1 MIYYKVKGNS
11 TKYPTKT
18 AIMQDLEINYNYV
31 NKLIELG
38 KIIKIKEHESDKRI
52 ATNTKH
58 KVFYFKENY
67 GQFKEY
73 HCTIDEFVKQK
84 GISNNKMYSMIKSGL
99 LEKSKSEI
107 SYTKSK
113 CSDKV
118 RKRII
123 REYVLECVE
132 KGVPI
137 EIDI

>member
-18 AIMQDLEINYNYV
+18 AIMQDLGITHKYV
-31 NKLIELG
+31 NELIELG
-38 KIIKIKEHESDKRI
+38 KITKIKEHESDKRI

-58 KVFYFKENY
+58 QLFYFKENY

-73 HCTIDEFVKQK
+73 HCTIDEFVQQK
-84 GISNNKMYSMIKSGL
+84 GISNNKMYSMIKAGL

-107 SYTKSK
+107 TYVQSRVSSK
-113 CSDKV
+113 A
-118 RKRII
+118 RKRTIAK
-123 REYVLECVE
+123 YVLACAE

-137 EIDI
+137 EINI

>member
-11 TKYPTKT
+11 KKYPTKT
-18 AIMQDLEINYNYV
+18 AITQDLGINYNCI
-31 NKLIELG
+31 NKMIESG
-38 KIIKIKEHESDKRI
+38 KISKIKEHESDKRI
-52 ATNTKH
+52 ATNTNH
-58 KVFYFKENY
+58 QVFYFKEHY
-67 GQFKEY
+67 GQSKEY
-73 HCTIDEFVKQK
+73 HCTIDEFVRQK
-84 GISNNKMYSMIKSGL
+84 GISKNKMYSLIKSGL

-107 SYTKSK
+107 SYAKSK

-123 REYVLECVE
+123 KEYVLECAE

>member
-18 AIMQDLEINYNYV
+18 AIMQDLGITYKYV
-31 NKLIELG
+31 NELIELG
-38 KIIKIKEHESDKRI
+38 KITKIKEHESDKRI

-58 KVFYFKENY
+58 QLFYFKENY

-73 HCTIDEFVKQK
+73 HCTIDEFVQQK
-84 GISNNKMYSMIKSGL
+84 GITKNKMYSLIKSGL

-107 SYTKSK
+107 TYAQSK
-113 CSDKV
+113 VSSKA

-123 REYVLECVE
+123 AKYVLECAE

>member
-11 TKYPTKT
+11 KKYPTKT
-18 AIMQDLEINYNYV
+18 AIMQDLGITYKAV
-31 NKLIELG
+31 NELIELG
-38 KIIKIKEHESDKRI
+38 KITKIKEHESDKRI

-58 KVFYFKENY
+58 QVFYFKENY

-73 HCTIDEFVKQK
+73 HCTIDEYVQQK
-84 GISNNKMYSMIKSGL
+84 GISKSKMYSLIKSGL

-107 SYTKSK
+107 TYVQSK
-113 CSDKV
+113 VSSKD

-123 REYVLECVE
+123 RKYVLACAE

-137 EIDI
+137 AIDI

>member
-11 TKYPTKT
+11 KKYPTKT
-18 AIMQDLEINYNYV
+18 AIMQDLGITYKAV
-31 NKLIELG
+31 NELIELG
-38 KIIKIKEHESDKRI
+38 KITKIKEHESDKRI

-58 KVFYFKENY
+58 QVFYFKENY

-73 HCTIDEFVKQK
+73 HCTIDEYVQQK
-84 GISNNKMYSMIKSGL
+84 GISKNKMYSLIKSGL

-107 SYTKSK
+107 TYVQSK
-113 CSDKV
+113 VSSKD

-123 REYVLECVE
+123 RKYVLACAE

-137 EIDI
+137 AIDI

>member
-11 TKYPTKT
+11 KKYPTKT
-18 AIMQDLEINYNYV
+18 AIMQDLGITYKAV
-31 NKLIELG
+31 NELIELG
-38 KIIKIKEHESDKRI
+38 KITKIKEHESDKRI

-58 KVFYFKENY
+58 QVFYFKENY

-73 HCTIDEFVKQK
+73 HCTIDEYVQQK
-84 GISNNKMYSMIKSGL
+84 GISKNKMYSLIKSGL

-107 SYTKSK
+107 TYVQSK
-113 CSDKV
+113 VSSKA

-123 REYVLECVE
+123 RKYVLACAE

-137 EIDI
+137 AIDI

>member
-11 TKYPTKT
+11 KKYPTKT
-18 AIMQDLEINYNYV
+18 AIMQDLGITYKYV
-31 NKLIELG
+31 NNLIELG
-38 KIIKIKEHESDKRI
+38 KITKIKEHDSDKRI

-58 KVFYFKENY
+58 QVFYFKENY

-84 GISNNKMYSMIKSGL
+84 GISKNKMYTLIKSGL

-107 SYTKSK
+107 TYIQSK
-113 CSDKV
+113 VSSKA
-118 RKRII
+118 RKRVI
-123 REYVLECVE
+123 REYVLECAE

-137 EIDI
+137 AIDI

>member
-18 AIMQDLEINYNYV
+18 AIMQDLGITYKCV
-31 NKLIELG
+31 NNLIELG
-38 KIIKIKEHESDKRI
+38 KITKIKEHESDKRI

-58 KVFYFKENY
+58 QVFYFKENY
-67 GQFKEY
+67 DQFKEY
-73 HCTIDEFVKQK
+73 HCTIDEFVQQK
-84 GISNNKMYSMIKSGL
+84 GITKNKMYSLIKSGL

-107 SYTKSK
+107 TYIQSK
-113 CSDKV
+113 VSNKA

-123 REYVLECVE
+123 RKYVLACAE

-137 EIDI
+137 EINI

>member
-18 AIMQDLEINYNYV
+18 AIMQDLGITYKYV
-31 NKLIELG
+31 NELIELG
-38 KIIKIKEHESDKRI
+38 KITKIKEHESDKRI

-58 KVFYFKENY
+58 QLFYFKENY
-67 GQFKEY
+67 DKFKEY
-73 HCTIDEFVKQK
+73 HCTIDEYVQQK
-84 GISNNKMYSMIKSGL
+84 SITKNKMYSLIKSGL

-107 SYTKSK
+107 TYTQSK
-113 CSDKV
+113 VSSKA

-123 REYVLECVE
+123 AKYVLECAE